1 MTADSTRVPLA
12 GTDELRAD
20 LRRSRLVRLGLAVA
34 LVAAL
39 AAAIFAARGE
49 SATPILVATGSDGV
63 IVLDVSGS
71 VGPREYRQLVRA
83 LDEASE
89 SGRRYGLVV
98 FSDVAYEV
106 FPPGTDPAQVKALRR
121 FFVPLK
127 GRLPRGGLGVLRT
140 GGQTYR
146 ASVWTGAL
154 TGGTRISLGLALA
167 RTIVQRDVIAK
178 PSVVLISD
186 LDYDQQDFTPLEL
199 IIGTYAREQLPI
211 RVVALSPERRAGLL
225 LDRFREVPSVADAK
239 VSYVRPAEAS
249 AESRAPY
256 LLAGLAALV
265 LLLLAGNELACG
277 RLTWFAPSPRED
289 PA

>member
-1 MTADSTRVPLA
+1 VPLA

-20 LRRSRLVRLGLAVA
+20 LRRSRLLRLGLAAA

-39 AAAIFAARGE
+39 AGAFLAARGE
-49 SATPILVATGSDGV
+49 SATPTLVATGSDGV

-83 LDEASE
+83 LDEAAE
-89 SGRRYGLVV
+89 SGRRYGLVA

-106 FPPGTDPAQVKALRR
+106 FPPGTDAAQVRALRR
-121 FFVPLK
+121 FFVPVR
-127 GRLPRGGLGVLRT
+127 GRLRGGLGVLNT
-140 GGQTYR
+140 GGRTYR

-154 TGGTRISLGLALA
+154 TGGTRISRGLALA
-167 RTIVQRDVIAK
+167 RTIIRRDRITN

-186 LDYDQQDFTPLEL
+186 LDFDQQDFTPLEV
-199 IIGTYAREQLPI
+199 IIQTYARERLPI

-225 LDRFREVPSVADAK
+225 LDRFREVPSVAGAE
-239 VSYVRPAEAS
+239 VAYVGAAEAS
-249 AESRAPY
+249 AEGGRPIA
-256 LLAGLAALV
+256 LAVLGA
-265 LLLLAGNELACG
+265 LLLLLLGANELACG
-277 RLTWFAPSPRED
+277 RLTWLTAPRGE

>member
-1 MTADSTRVPLA
+1 MIVDPTRVPLA

-34 LVAAL
+34 LVAVL

-49 SATPILVATGSDGV
+49 SAAPTLVASGSDGV
-63 IVLDVSGS
+63 IVLDASGS

-121 FFVPLK
+121 FFVPMR
-127 GRLPRGGLGVLRT
+127 GRPARSGLGVLRT

-167 RTIVQRDVIAK
+167 RTIVRRDRITK

-199 IIGTYAREQLPI
+199 IIATYAREQLPV

-225 LDRFREVPSVADAK
+225 LDRFREVPSVANAK
-239 VSYVRPAEAS
+239 VSYVRSAEAS
-249 AESRAPY
+249 AEGDAPY
-256 LLAGLAALV
+256 VLGALAALL
-265 LLLLAGNELACG
+265 LLLLAANELACG
-277 RLTWFAPSPRED
+277 RLTWFAGNPRQE